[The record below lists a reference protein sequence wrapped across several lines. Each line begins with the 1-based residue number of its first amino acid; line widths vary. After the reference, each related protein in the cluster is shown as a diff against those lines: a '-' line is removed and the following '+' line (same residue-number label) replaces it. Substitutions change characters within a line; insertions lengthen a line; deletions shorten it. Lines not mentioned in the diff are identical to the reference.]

1 MTRPVSVQQQQ
12 QQWRRSQRMGSDAS
26 SSVILNPLSV
36 GGANIG
42 ATTANGEMFP
52 LNAAAAAGSDVNDSS
67 SVTSSTAGPKPPPLH
82 PICQQQQQFNFN
94 TLPHNHQPGGWLH
107 QQPQPLPTEMGQPAP
122 PASALGQPTFYSAG
136 GANSSRGGSVG
147 DFTAV
152 DSSYPRSESI
162 APPPPSMHPGAVT
175 E

>member
-1 MTRPVSVQQQQ
+1 
-12 QQWRRSQRMGSDAS
+12 MGSDAS

-52 LNAAAAAGSDVNDSS
+52 LNAAAAAAAGSDVNDSS

-107 QQPQPLPTEMGQPAP
+107 QQPQQPLPTEMGQPAPP
-122 PASALGQPTFYSAG
+122 PASALGQPTFYSDAG
-136 GANSSRGGSVG
+136 GASSSRGGSVG

-175 E
+175 KKTFVE